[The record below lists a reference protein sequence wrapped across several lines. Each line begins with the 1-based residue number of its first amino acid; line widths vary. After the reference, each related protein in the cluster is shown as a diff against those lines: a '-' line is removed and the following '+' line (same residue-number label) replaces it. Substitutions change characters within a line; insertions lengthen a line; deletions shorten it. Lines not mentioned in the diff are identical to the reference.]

1 MLITD
6 QIAKLIEQMIDDGDG
21 SANVQRNDLA
31 QSVGCVPSQVSYVI
45 SSRFTQYLTH
55 FFYAIGDGI
64 SEREAQAY
72 IRNLADS
79 GAITNREARMIKSS
93 CSDAALER
101 VRSADGRNAL
111 RADIMRHVLIALMG

>member
-1 MLITD
+1 MR
-6 QIAKLIEQMIDDGDG
+6 AYF
-21 SANVQRNDLA
+21 
-31 QSVGCVPSQVSYVI
+31 SVKPEGIQGLFQP
-45 SSRFTQYLTH
+45 FH